1 MKLVDL
7 EIKDFHVRIL
17 VFGVCILEHDC
28 EDEMELARYKKIRR
42 EYIRDIDAKGNIVD
56 EEV

>member
-7 EIKDFHVRIL
+7 EIKGFHVRVL
-17 VFGVCILEHDC
+17 VFGVCIIEHDC
-28 EDEMELARYKKIRR
+28 EDEMELARYKKMRR

>member
-1 MKLVDL
+1 MKIVDL
-7 EIKDFHVRIL
+7 EIKDFHVRVL
-17 VFGVCILEHDC
+17 VLGVCIIEHDC

>member
-7 EIKDFHVRIL
+7 EIKDFHVRVL
-17 VFGVCILEHDC
+17 VLGVCIIEHDC

>member
-7 EIKDFHVRIL
+7 EIVDFHVRVLIL
-17 VFGVCILEHDC
+17 GVCIIEHDC
-28 EDEMELARYKKIRR
+28 EDEMEVARYKKMRKQ
-42 EYIRDIDAKGNIVD
+42 YIRDIDARGNIVD